1 MLRCSN
7 PECESRHEETP
18 MFNISVTVYADFD
31 VAEPIRKIALKHF
44 TCVYCH
50 NEAEEAEEEGE

>member
-1 MLRCSN
+1 
-7 PECESRHEETP
+7 